1 MGGHALPVIE
11 SDLNVIPF
19 LSLKR
24 STGILAYTY
33 ALKPVKIEQR

>member
-24 STGILAYTY
+24 STGILASLTHI
-33 ALKPVKIEQR
+33 LMP